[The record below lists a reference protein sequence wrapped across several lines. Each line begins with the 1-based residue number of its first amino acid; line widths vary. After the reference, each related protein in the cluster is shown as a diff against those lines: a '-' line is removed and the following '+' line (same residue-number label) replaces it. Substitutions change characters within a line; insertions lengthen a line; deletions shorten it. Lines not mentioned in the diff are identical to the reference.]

1 MSKKTIIRFYPFFM
15 LKQQDEW
22 LRKMS
27 NTGLHLVNY
36 GLFRYIFEVGQPE
49 DKHYFSYVHLDPN
62 NGYYSFSMRYPMLS
76 KSLGVPMWR
85 SKLNFNNNKARVIIE
100 VSPDIM
106 NTEKVKEY
114 YDLVKEREYLYSRYA
129 IRTTIFFTVCGIML
143 FLAHI
148 FGWFR

>member
-1 MSKKTIIRFYPFFM
+1 M
-15 LKQQDEW
+15 LTKIPE
-22 LRKMS
+22 
-27 NTGLHLVNY
+27 
-36 GLFRYIFEVGQPE
+36 FRYYIITKIKQKGEMSMYNSPYREQYETLYAQITGKSNKPL
-49 DKHYFSYVHLDPN
+49 SSSILRL
-62 NGYYSFSMRYPMLS
+62 YSTLIAMKEYDMLS

-129 IRTTIFFTVCGIML
+129 IRTTIFFAVCGIML

-148 FGWFR
+148 FGWLS